1 MKQKRTNTTISLLS
15 EYEDKLEFSPSFVNE
30 DLILIDN
37 IKLLGVPDA
46 VYTNMNLIVLCTQG
60 KAQLAV
66 NGESYEVTANN
77 VFICPPEMAL
87 DSVLISPDFE
97 YHALCITNRLLQ
109 IALHDYIKVWNQ
121 LVYIQ
126 KIRIIKTEEDDNE
139 IRINSTQLLKVWLE
153 REVNNDIEVK
163 LLKDLSVQ
171 RFLVY
176 VSVFTNKSMRA

>member
-1 MKQKRTNTTISLLS
+1 M
-15 EYEDKLEFSPSFVNE
+15 
-30 DLILIDN
+30 
-37 IKLLGVPDA
+37 
-46 VYTNMNLIVLCTQG
+46 
-60 KAQLAV
+60 AV

-87 DSVLISPDFE
+87 DSVLISPGFE

-163 LLKDLSVQ
+163 YRAEIIKGLVSTTLLGLCFRLHKQIDESVDTKQ
-171 RFLVY
+171 N
-176 VSVFTNKSMRA
+176 VSLF